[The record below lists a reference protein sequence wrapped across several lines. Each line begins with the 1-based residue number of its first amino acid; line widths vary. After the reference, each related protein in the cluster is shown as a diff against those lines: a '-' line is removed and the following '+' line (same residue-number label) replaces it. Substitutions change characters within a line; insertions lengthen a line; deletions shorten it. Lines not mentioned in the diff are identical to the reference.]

1 MIIRDPEYA
10 RARIR
15 QTLARVRALV
25 YPELA
30 PPTRLEI
37 AGPVGRISHS
47 EASELG
53 YRPARIGERLGPA
66 WATFWLDISFELPA
80 EWKGQRVDLLL
91 VTHSEATLWR
101 DGVPVHGLVTGSDVW
116 RPDAILTGNAEAGER
131 IDVRAEI
138 ACNTLFGAWDE
149 WQGWDREP
157 EPGGYELAR
166 CEAARFDPEAWDL
179 ACDLTVLADLIAE
192 HELGLDEAWAGV
204 LLARL
209 NEFCNVFSAA
219 DRATWQPS
227 AAILRDLLA
236 RTNASETHEVSV
248 IGHAHI
254 DTAWLWPIAETYRKC
269 VRTFSSQAAY
279 MDRYPEYRFAC
290 SQAQQYAWI
299 RDREPDLWRRIVE
312 RVERGQWLPVGGS
325 WIEPDC
331 NLPSGESLVRQFL
344 HGQRFFEAE
353 LGRRSSVFWN
363 PDVFGYNGQLPQIM
377 QIAGISSFLTQKL
390 SWNRF
395 NKPAHSTFV
404 WQGIDGSEVLTHFPP
419 ADTYNGAATVEE
431 LRRSARE
438 FKDHDRS
445 QRSLLLFGHGDGG
458 GGPTPQMLETL
469 RRTGDLQGVPRTVPR
484 DPEEFFELLEADR
497 AELATV
503 VGELYFEFHRG
514 TYTSQARTKRGNRL
528 AERLLHDAEL
538 LATVA
543 DRLDLAAYPAD
554 ELDALWKLLL
564 VQQFHDII
572 PGSSIDQVYADAERE
587 LAEVA
592 QGATRLRD
600 AALAALAGA
609 GDGLVAANT
618 VDAARR
624 TVISLPD
631 GPVLIEAL
639 PHGFGQIAEADDAV
653 TVERTPDGVVLENAA
668 LRAELGLDGTLRS
681 LVHRASGREAL
692 AGPGNVLELY
702 EDRPTVFEAWDVDPF
717 HLETRAVCPPA
728 SSCEVSGEHPLR
740 AEVTFTRTIG
750 AASTLRQVVRL
761 DAHARRLEFHCAID
775 WREDRR
781 FLKVLFPLA
790 VSSSRATYEM
800 QFGVVER
807 PTHYSTS
814 FDLAQYEVPGH
825 RFADLGE
832 HGFGVAL
839 LSASTY
845 GWSTFG
851 SQMRMS
857 LLRSPRW
864 PDPTADLGEHEI
876 SYAIFPHEG
885 SWQEA
890 GVTREALLFN
900 APLVTTRGAA
910 APRAFLSC
918 DDSNLIIDTVKR
930 AEGDGRLVIRL
941 YEAHGARGTARLR
954 VEIPHGTA
962 RVCNALEDPTHE
974 LAAEADGA
982 IVVPY
987 RPFEII
993 TVALD
998 A

>member
-1 MIIRDPEYA
+1 MIIRDPGYA

-15 QTLARVRALV
+15 QTLERVRALI
-25 YPELA
+25 YPEVCA
-30 PPTRLEI
+30 PTRLAI
-37 AGPVGRISHS
+37 AGPVGRIAHH
-47 EASELG
+47 EALSLD
-53 YRPARIGERLGPA
+53 YRPARLGEPLGPA
-66 WATFWLDISFELPA
+66 WATFWLDLAFELPPA
-80 EWKGQRVDLLL
+80 WEDHRVDLLL
-91 VTHSEATLWR
+91 VTNSEATLWR
-101 DGVPVHGLVTGSDVW
+101 DGLPVHGLVTGGDAW
-116 RPDAILTGNAEAGER
+116 RPDAMIAESAKAAER
-131 IDVRAEI
+131 IELRAEI
-138 ACNTLFGAWDE
+138 ACNTLFGAWDD
-149 WQGWDREP
+149 WQGWDREFP
-157 EPGGYELAR
+157 PGGYALAR
-166 CEAARFDPEAWDL
+166 CEAARFDREAWDL
-179 ACDLTVLADLIAE
+179 ACDLPVLCDLLAE
-192 HELGLDEAWAGV
+192 HEHGLDESWAGV

-209 NEFCNVFSAA
+209 NEFCNLFSAT
-219 DRATWQPS
+219 DRTTWEPA

-236 RTNASETHEVSV
+236 RTNASETHEASV
-248 IGHAHI
+248 VGHAHI

-290 SQAQQYAWI
+290 SQAQHYAWV

-377 QIAGISSFLTQKL
+377 RVAGIGSFLTQKL

-484 DPEEFFELLEADR
+484 DPEEFFELLDADR
-497 AELATV
+497 AGLATV

-538 LATVA
+538 LAVVA
-543 DRLDLAAYPAD
+543 ERLGVAAYPA
-554 ELDALWKLLL
+554 EQLDALWKLLL

-572 PGSSIDQVYADAERE
+572 PGSSIDQVYVDAERQ

-592 QGATRLRD
+592 QGAERLRH
-600 AALAALAGA
+600 AALAALAGP

-624 TVISLPD
+624 TVVALPD

-639 PHGFGQIAEADDAV
+639 PHGLGQVAAAEDAV

-681 LVHRASGREAL
+681 LAHRTTGREAL
-692 AGPGNVLELY
+692 SGPGNVLELY
-702 EDRPTVFEAWDVDPF
+702 DDRPTVFEAWDVDPF
-717 HLETRAVCPPA
+717 HLETRSTCPAA
-728 SSCEVSGEHPLR
+728 SSCKVTGKHPLR
-740 AEVTFTRTIG
+740 VEVTFTRSIG
-750 AASTLRQVVRL
+750 AASTMRQVVRL

-775 WREDRR
+775 WREDRC

-790 VSSSRATYEM
+790 VSSPRATYEM

-851 SQMRMS
+851 NEMRMS

-864 PDPTADLGEHEI
+864 PDPTADVGEHQLA
-876 SYAIFPHEG
+876 YAIFPHAG
-885 SWQEA
+885 SWQES

-900 APLVTTRGAA
+900 APLLLTTGTV
-910 APRAFLSC
+910 APGTFLSC
-918 DDSNLIIDTVKR
+918 DDPNLVIDTVKR
-930 AEGDGRLVIRL
+930 AEGDSRLVVRL
-941 YEAHGARGTARLR
+941 YEAHGSRGTARLR

-962 RVCNALEDPTHE
+962 RACNALEDPTHE
-974 LAAEADGA
+974 LATDADGA

-993 TVALD
+993 TIALD